1 MDCKLNNQSAPIY
14 ISVREHRQKIFE
26 FLNDI
31 WPLTSVLPS
40 WRPSIFEVVLKTI
53 ENAHST
59 RKGTLMQI

>member
-1 MDCKLNNQSAPIY
+1 MDCKLNNQSGPID

-40 WRPSIFEVVLKTI
+40 WRSSIFEVVLKII

-59 RKGTLMQI
+59 LKGTPMQI